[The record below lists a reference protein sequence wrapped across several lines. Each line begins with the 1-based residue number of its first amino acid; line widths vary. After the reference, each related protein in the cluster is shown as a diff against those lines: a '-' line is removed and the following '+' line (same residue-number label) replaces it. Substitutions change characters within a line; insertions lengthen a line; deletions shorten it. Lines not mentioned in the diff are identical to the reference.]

1 MTAHECVRESEILD
15 EIAAG
20 RWPAEAP
27 AALTAHAA
35 SCPIC
40 ADLAL
45 AASALHDDAAV
56 AIEAPMALPSA
67 GQVWWRAELRARHE
81 AARLAQRPLLAVQ
94 VVAAVVVLA
103 ALVTGVRSLA
113 PDAWAWLARTAS
125 GARTVSL
132 STIEPLT
139 LAVVLAVGLWL
150 VLGPI
155 ALYMVVRADRQG
167 GR

>member
-1 MTAHECVRESEILD
+1 MNATECVRESEILD

-35 SCPIC
+35 SCPVC

-45 AASALHDDAAV
+45 AASALHDDAATPIV
-56 AIEAPMALPSA
+56 TPMTLPSA

-103 ALVTGVRSLA
+103 ALVTGIRSLA
-113 PDAWAWLARTAS
+113 PDGWAWLSRTAS
-125 GARTVSL
+125 GARSVDLATV
-132 STIEPLT
+132 EPLT

-155 ALYMVVRADRQG
+155 AVYMVVRADRQG